1 MKNQRRGKNVALVG
15 LGLQVLGTVL
25 VVVLWQWTNSR
36 ALLTLL
42 WLLLAGVPLWLM
54 TTLLF
59 YVQQLHRQ
67 EELELEELA
76 GRSGGSTIFDEDAR
90 EQLHAA
96 QRRLRTFRRWIVPL
110 FTLLL
115 AGYHAA
121 LGLLLLRVLGTGSG
135 LELTATGPAALFLL
149 LAFVLMILFS
159 RYCTGMGTRSD
170 WRPLRTTGS
179 YTLLCSLA
187 MLAVVVAL
195 GFDSQGYLGVEPVI
209 AYLLPI
215 VQLLLAVE
223 LLLNLVLDIYR
234 PRQPDEEYRPSYD
247 SRILNLLAEPSR
259 VGHGIAE
266 TINYQ
271 FGFEVSSTWFYQL
284 VSRAIVP
291 LILFGVV
298 VMFLL
303 SGVVVVTDG
312 QQCIL
317 KRWGVY
323 QRTVGPGVHVKWPWP
338 IATAERYKTEEIQE
352 LVIGVGE
359 EREQK
364 RTRDGQ
370 TMLLWTEEHGY
381 QGRLERDFLIA
392 VPPRERSRQ
401 DALASAGPIGAP
413 PSVSIIK
420 LVLTMQYRV
429 TDPYKYAYTYTDP
442 LELIRCVTDQEMVRY
457 CASATL
463 DEITDEDDTDRP
475 QALLTL
481 GRDRA
486 AAELQRRV
494 QQRLNQLDLGV
505 NVVFLGIVSAHP
517 PAEAVP
523 DFEAVLEAERL
534 QDKQRYEAQAQANQ
548 ILAAVAGDPDDA
560 LQLYLALR
568 REEVFEGLAKRIDD
582 PAGFKPVV
590 EEYIRR
596 AMSQIDALELELRRE
611 RLLGKD
617 ADTLQSR
624 TRLLEGYRAFVADLE
639 RAGGN
644 PKTFDYATT
653 IASARRDV
661 ESLFDRLE
669 GEPAV
674 MLAEAR
680 ADRWETELRA
690 LTAVLEYHRKL
701 LPFQAAPRVYL
712 FNQYMDVLD
721 ETLPNLMKY
730 VIGVDRD
737 RLEVR
742 VNLEQQRDLLGEAT
756 QIIEEA
762 E

>member
-15 LGLQVLGTVL
+15 LGLQVLVTVL
-25 VVVLWQWTNSR
+25 AVVLWQWTSSR
-36 ALLTLL
+36 ALLSLL

-54 TTLLF
+54 TALLF

-76 GRSGGSTIFDEDAR
+76 GRTGSGTIFDEDAR

-121 LGLLLLRVLGTGSG
+121 LGLLLLRALAAGANP
-135 LELTATGPAALFLL
+135 ELSSAGPAALFLL

-170 WRPLRTTGS
+170 WRLLRSTGS

-187 MLAVVVAL
+187 MLAGVVAL

-209 AYLLPI
+209 AYILPV

-234 PRQPDEEYRPSYD
+234 PRQPGEEYRPSYD
-247 SRILNLLAEPSR
+247 SRVLNLLAEPSR

-291 LILFGVV
+291 LIVFGAV

-338 IATAERYKTEEIQE
+338 VATAERYKTEEIQE

-364 RTRDGQ
+364 KSRDGQ
-370 TMLLWTEEHGY
+370 AMLLWTEEHGY
-381 QGRLERDFLIA
+381 QGKLERDFLIA
-392 VPPRERSRQ
+392 VPPRQRTRR
-401 DALASAGPIGAP
+401 DDPDPADPIGAP

-420 LVLTMQYRV
+420 LVLTLQYRV
-429 TDPYKYAYTYTDP
+429 TDPYKYAYTYTNP
-442 LELIRCVTDQEMVRY
+442 VELIRCVADQEMVRY

-463 DEITDEDDTDRP
+463 DEIADEGDTDRP

-481 GRDRA
+481 GRDKA

-494 QQRLNQLDLGV
+494 QQRLSQLDLGV

-517 PAEAVP
+517 PSEAVP
-523 DFEAVLEAERL
+523 DFEAVLEAERG
-534 QDKQRYEAQAQANQ
+534 QDQQRYEAQAQADQ

-568 REEVFEGLAKRIDD
+568 REEVFEDLSKRRAD
-582 PAGFKPVV
+582 PAGFKPIV

-596 AMSQIDALELELRRE
+596 ARSQIDALELELRRE
-611 RLLGKD
+611 RLLGKREE
-617 ADTLQSR
+617 ALRSR
-624 TRLLEGYRAFVADLE
+624 NRLLEGYREFVTALE
-639 RAGGN
+639 RAGEN
-644 PKTFDYATT
+644 PQAFDYEKALV
-653 IASARRDV
+653 SAQKDV
-661 ESLFDRLE
+661 ERLFGRLE

-674 MLAEAR
+674 MLSQAR

-690 LTAVLEYHRKL
+690 LTAVLEYQRKL
-701 LPFQAAPRVYL
+701 LPFQAAPQVYL
-712 FNQYMDVLD
+712 FNQYMNVLD

-742 VNLEQQRDLLGEAT
+742 VNLEQQRDILGEAA